1 MSNKRETEKPQY
13 EDYKKQE
20 IRSEISRHQEA
31 VLKGIDE
38 TKEKIRRAI
47 DESRREIPRNAQAFT
62 DYQEQALRASGELAE
77 TYLGTQREI
86 IQRFQE
92 GFLPHV
98 ENAYEAWNNWTSPR
112 RAAEVYSK
120 TVSNIAD
127 NIITSTRVANNTMF
141 ANIDACKAII
151 QRRTD
156 DLRELSRIP
165 VNVAKT
171 FEESSTR

>member
-1 MSNKRETEKPQY
+1 MSTKKESEKSSY
-13 EDYKKQE
+13 EDYKRQE

-38 TKEKIRRAI
+38 TKEKIRKAI
-47 DESRREIPRNAQAFT
+47 DESRREIPRNTQAFT

-77 TYLGTQREI
+77 TYLGTQKEI

-92 GFLPHV
+92 GFFPHI
-98 ENAYEAWNNWTSPR
+98 ESAYETWNNWASPK
-112 RAAEVYSK
+112 RAAEVYSR

-127 NIITSTRVANNTMF
+127 NLITSTRVANNAIF

-156 DLRELSRIP
+156 DLKELAKIP

-171 FEESSTR
+171 FEESSTK